1 VKTTGLRDFMQE
13 PEPVSPSRRI
23 DSALEALRQ
32 NQRAMTAEQ
41 KASLLALMPESAE
54 TFDVHQEIT
63 SQYTLIR
70 AIRNELVDARGY
82 LKQDFDSRTAKELIT
97 AVTSFTSLYLK
108 SQEALDKDK
117 QMLLIEQA
125 FVETVKSM
133 PPEDQDRFYAELE
146 RRMGKPA

>member
-54 TFDVHQEIT
+54 TFDVHQEIA

-70 AIRNELVDARGY
+70 AIRNELVDVRGY

>member
-54 TFDVHQEIT
+54 TFDVHQEIA

-70 AIRNELVDARGY
+70 AIRNELVDVRGY

-97 AVTSFTSLYLK
+97 AITSFTSLYLK